1 MCFIALCMKLVNFLF
16 LQQSLN
22 FCTKYFEL
30 LIYKCKQQTIYIYIF
45 FFLYYAKLIIHCLAF
60 SLKVASYFSVGI

>member
-1 MCFIALCMKLVNFLF
+1 MKLVIFLF
-16 LQQSLN
+16 LQQSFN

-30 LIYKCKQQTIYIYIF
+30 LIYKCKQQTIYIYV
-45 FFLYYAKLIIHCLAF
+45 FLYYAELIIHCLAF